1 MDKYLKNKKIVI
13 FITVFTIAISHTLYS
28 ITKELIYLKILP
40 ARVVY
45 GKVIDIIYTEDVNGD
60 IIIYKVKY
68 LNKYLMNIVTDAAS
82 DDYNFKIGDNAEL
95 LVSKINPKIALYN
108 SKWVF
113 ALNLFIVFFIVFF
126 NIISWYNLKKNRHCS
141 L

>member
-1 MDKYLKNKKIVI
+1 
-13 FITVFTIAISHTLYS
+13 
-28 ITKELIYLKILP
+28 
-40 ARVVY
+40 
-45 GKVIDIIYTEDVNGD
+45 
-60 IIIYKVKY
+60 
-68 LNKYLMNIVTDAAS
+68 MNIVTDAAS